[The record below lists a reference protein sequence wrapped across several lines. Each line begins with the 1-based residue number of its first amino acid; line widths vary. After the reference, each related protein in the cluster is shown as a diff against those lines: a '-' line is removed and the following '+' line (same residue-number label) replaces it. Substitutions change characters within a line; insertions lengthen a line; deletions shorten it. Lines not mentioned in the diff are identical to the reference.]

1 MDVHNQD
8 HDVEGVNQP
17 KINHF
22 EVGRL
27 LKKLFVCSLG
37 SSLNTCN
44 FWVRKKGQHVY
55 KYIYIYI

>member
-1 MDVHNQD
+1 MGFCVFGTHKSGHLCICGVEVDDGVDVHNQD

-27 LKKLFVCSLG
+27 LK
-37 SSLNTCN
+37 N
-44 FWVRKKGQHVY
+44 
-55 KYIYIYI
+55 